1 LKNNIAVIIV
11 TFNGEKWIQKCLDS
25 ILNADCKL
33 QIFVVDNAS
42 TDGTIKLLEDFKT
55 IHVIESKIN
64 LGFGKANNLAV
75 KKAMEAGFD
84 TFFLLNQDTW
94 IFEHTVSN
102 LVQKMNENP
111 NYGILSPLHYS
122 ANGIDLDSNF
132 EKYYNNPATIT
143 SNSNIKNTD
152 FVNAA
157 AWLVSKK
164 CFEKVGL
171 FDPVFSH
178 YGEDRNFC
186 NRVLYHNFEIGIV
199 DNAKICHDRI
209 VKRSFGKDIL
219 QSKYLILNNLININ
233 NPLLSSISKSFKQVF
248 GLSKFFFK
256 EYKFKKSLLFLHE
269 LLIYFFG
276 TLVNLNQIMA
286 IRKAS
291 KRGTNGVE

>member
-1 LKNNIAVIIV
+1 MKSNIAVIIV
-11 TFNGEKWIQKCLDS
+11 TYNGEKWIQKCLNS
-25 ILNADCKL
+25 ILNADGKL

-42 TDGTIKLLEDFKT
+42 NDGTIKLLEDFTT
-55 IHVIESKIN
+55 IQVIESKIN

-94 IFEHTVSN
+94 VFEHTVSN

-132 EKYYNNPATIT
+132 EKYYNKQATIT
-143 SNSNIKNTD
+143 SNSNIKNSD

-171 FDPVFSH
+171 FDPIFSH

-186 NRVLYHNFEIGIV
+186 NRVLYHNFEIGII

-209 VKRSFGKDIL
+209 IKRSFEKDLL
-219 QSKYLILNNLININ
+219 QSKYLILNNLIDINI
-233 NPLLSSISKSFKQVF
+233 PLLSSILKSFKQVF
-248 GLSKFFFK
+248 GLPKFFFK
-256 EYKFKKSLLFLHE
+256 EYRIKKSSLFFYE

-276 TLVNLNQIMA
+276 TLVNLSQIIA
-286 IRKAS
+286 IRKTT

>member
-11 TFNGEKWIQKCLDS
+11 TFNGEIWIQKCLNS
-25 ILNADCKL
+25 ILTDDCKL

-132 EKYYNNPATIT
+132 EKYYNNPAKIN
-143 SNSNIKNTD
+143 SNSNIKNAD

-164 CFEKVGL
+164 CFEKVGF
-171 FDPVFSH
+171 FDPIFSH

-186 NRVLYHNFEIGIV
+186 NRVLYHNFEIGII

-209 VKRSFGKDIL
+209 IKRSFEKDIL

-233 NPLLSSISKSFKQVF
+233 IPLLSSILKSFKQVF
-248 GLSKFFFK
+248 GLPKFFFK

-276 TLVNLNQIMA
+276 TFVNLSQIIA
-286 IRKAS
+286 IRKTS
-291 KRGTNGVE
+291 KRGANGVE